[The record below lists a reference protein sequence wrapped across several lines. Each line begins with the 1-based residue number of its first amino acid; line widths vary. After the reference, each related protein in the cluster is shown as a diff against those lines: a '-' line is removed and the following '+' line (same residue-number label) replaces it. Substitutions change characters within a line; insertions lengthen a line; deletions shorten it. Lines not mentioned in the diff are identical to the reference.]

1 MKDGPWSL
9 LDSRSSKIKCDIGSN
24 RNPVSKYKD
33 NEEDGGE
40 ERGMGLDGAWAT
52 SFASATWERELK
64 VSRRLA
70 MSLPNPETLMEWNIQ
85 C

>member
-1 MKDGPWSL
+1 M
-9 LDSRSSKIKCDIGSN
+9 
-24 RNPVSKYKD
+24 
-33 NEEDGGE
+33 GGK

-70 MSLPNPETLMEWNIQ
+70 MSLPNPETLMEWNIH